1 MASQDWLEKDFYKI
15 LAVAKD
21 ASDAEIKK
29 SYRSLA
35 RKYHPDAN
43 RDDTSAEARFKEISE
58 AYSVLSDATERAEYD
73 QIRAMQSGGPRFTSG
88 GGQGGFEDVFGGMFG
103 GGGGGGGGMPRGG
116 QNADFGDLFSGLF
129 NGGGG
134 YSGNREPTKGRDVV
148 SRVTLDLRT
157 ALAGTEISLDGPGGH
172 KIKTRVPAGVKD
184 GQKVRLRG
192 KGHPSPDG
200 GKAGDVIITVG
211 VPKHHIYGRDADNL
225 RIEVPITFG
234 EAALGATI
242 EVPTIDGD
250 IVKVKVPA
258 GTPSG
263 KVLRIKGRGVR
274 GGAALGD
281 LLVELQVAVPSHL
294 SGAAK
299 GHLEKLME
307 ALPKEN
313 PREDLLK
320 RVKA

>member
-15 LAVAKD
+15 LGVSKT

-29 SYRSLA
+29 SYRSLS
-35 RKYHPDAN
+35 RKYHPDVN
-43 RDDTSAEARFKEISE
+43 RDNPSAEARFKEVSE
-58 AYSVLSDATERAEYD
+58 AYSVLSDKNERAEYD
-73 QIRAMQSGGPRFTSG
+73 QIRTMQSGGPRFSAG
-88 GGQGGFEDVFGGMFG
+88 GSQGGFEDVFGGMFG
-103 GGGGGGGGMPRGG
+103 GGMPRSAPTG
-116 QNADFGDLFSGLF
+116 DYGDLFSGLF
-129 NGGGG
+129 GGGG
-134 YSGNREPTKGRDVV
+134 GGFNGYREPTKGRDVV
-148 SRVTLDLRT
+148 SRVTIDLKT
-157 ALAGTEISLDGPGGH
+157 ALAGTDVTLEGPGGK
-172 KIKTRVPAGVKD
+172 KITARVPAGVKD

-211 VPKHHIYGRDADNL
+211 VPKHQIYSRDGDHL

-234 EAALGATI
+234 EATLGATV
-242 EVPTIDGD
+242 EVPTIDGE
-250 IVKVKVPA
+250 IVKVKIPA

-263 KVLRIKGRGVR
+263 KVLRVKGKGVR
-274 GGAALGD
+274 AGAALGD

-299 GHLEKLME
+299 GHLEKLMA

-313 PREDLLK
+313 PREDLVK
-320 RVKA
+320 RAKG